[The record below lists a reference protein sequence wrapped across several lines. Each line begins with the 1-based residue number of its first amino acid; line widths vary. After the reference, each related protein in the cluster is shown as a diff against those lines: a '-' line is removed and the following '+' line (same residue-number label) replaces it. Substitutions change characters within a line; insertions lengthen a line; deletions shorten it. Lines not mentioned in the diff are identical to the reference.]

1 MSAPAVIVEDTRAQM
16 LYPFFALAMLA
27 PNRQRSFRSVV
38 VMHAVLVSS
47 LALAVMQS
55 PAALAVAAQVLL
67 IAGIVE
73 GATLVGWRLTQ
84 LPKSQALEFLL
95 VSPVQPKAVYHCEA
109 AVGLARLALITLAGL
124 PILVLLV
131 LAGRLVPEDVPVLV
145 IMPLTWGA
153 IARLGLTA
161 WAYES
166 RAVRR
171 WGEFVTLGGI
181 VLYLIV
187 GVLAGENLRLW
198 VTWLPDSLRWWVL
211 ELFAWGHI
219 YNPFAVM
226 HYWFDPQRAAAEALN
241 RMIGVESVTLG
252 VLGLVA
258 LRGAARLR
266 GHFHDRHYR
275 PLTEV
280 TPDTSG
286 GVGDKPLAWWAVR
299 RVMEYSGRVNLWLAG
314 GFGLLYAAY
323 TVAGDHWPPW
333 LGRLVFQLVE
343 NAGGIPALA
352 AGLAVL
358 AAVPACFQ
366 YGLWDS
372 SAQDRCRRL
381 ELLLL
386 TELNGTDYWDAAAAA
401 AWRRGRGYFAVAVI
415 LWLAAGIAGRAGVLQ
430 VLAAMSAAVIV
441 WGFSFVLG
449 FRAFARGRQAN
460 GLGSLLTLGLPL
472 LTVALTKMGCLAIA
486 ALTPPGSI
494 CYALLEKPAATWA
507 TGPFVYGT
515 FALVVGRIA
524 RHRCDRDLRAWYDKN
539 SGRQMAD

>member
-1 MSAPAVIVEDTRAQM
+1 
-16 LYPFFALAMLA
+16 
-27 PNRQRSFRSVV
+27 
-38 VMHAVLVSS
+38 
-47 LALAVMQS
+47 
-55 PAALAVAAQVLL
+55 
-67 IAGIVE
+67 
-73 GATLVGWRLTQ
+73 
-84 LPKSQALEFLL
+84 
-95 VSPVQPKAVYHCEA
+95 VQPKNVFHGEA

-124 PILVLLV
+124 PVLVVLA
-131 LAGRLVPEDVPVLV
+131 LAGRIAADDIPALI

-153 IARLGLTA
+153 ITGLGLTT

-166 RAVRR
+166 RGVRR
-171 WGEFVTLGGI
+171 WGEMVSLAGVVF
-181 VLYLIV
+181 YLLV

-198 VTWLPDSLRWWVL
+198 LMWLPESARWWVL
-211 ELFAWGHI
+211 ELFAWGHT
-219 YNPFAVM
+219 YNPFAVV
-226 HYWFDPQRAAAEALN
+226 HYWFDVDRSADIALK
-241 RMIGVESVTLG
+241 RMLGVELLG
-252 VLGLVA
+252 LGMLGLVV

-280 TPDTSG
+280 TPDTLG
-286 GVGDKPLAWWAVR
+286 GVGDRPLSWWAVR
-299 RVMEYSGRVNLWLAG
+299 RVMEYSGRVNMWLAG

-323 TVAGDHWPPW
+323 TVAGDRWPPW

-386 TELNGTDYWDAAAAA
+386 TGLTGRDYWDAASAA
-401 AWRRGRGYFAVAVI
+401 AWRRGRGYFIVAVI
-415 LWLAAGIAGRAGVLQ
+415 LWMAAALAGRATIAQ
-430 VLAAMSAAVIV
+430 VAGALAAAIIL

-472 LTVALTKMGCLAIA
+472 LTIALAKSGWPLIA
-486 ALTPPGSI
+486 SLTPPGSV
-494 CYALLEKPAATWA
+494 CYALLAEPNWAWAA
-507 TGPFVYGT
+507 GPIVYGT
-515 FALVVGRIA
+515 AALVFGHMA
-524 RHRCDRDLRAWYDKN
+524 RRRCDRNLRAWYDKN
-539 SGRQMAD
+539 AGRQMAD

>member
-1 MSAPAVIVEDTRAQM
+1 MIT
-16 LYPFFALAMLA
+16 PFFALGMIA
-27 PNRQRSFRSVV
+27 PNRQRSFRTAV
-38 VMHAVLVSS
+38 VMHVGLIS
-47 LALAVMQS
+47 ALATMLLHS
-55 PAALAVAAQVLL
+55 PAMLPIAGQVVL
-67 IAGIVE
+67 ITGIVE
-73 GATLVGWRLTQ
+73 GAVLVGWRLTQ
-84 LPKSQALEFLL
+84 MPKSQALEFLL
-95 VSPVQPKAVYHCEA
+95 VSPVQPKNVFHGEA

-124 PILVLLV
+124 PVLVVLA
-131 LAGRLVPEDVPVLV
+131 LAGRIAADDIPALI

-153 IARLGLTA
+153 ITGLGLTT

-166 RAVRR
+166 RGVRR
-171 WGEFVTLGGI
+171 WGEMVSLAGVVF
-181 VLYLIV
+181 YLLV

-198 VTWLPDSLRWWVL
+198 LMWLPESARWWVL
-211 ELFAWGHI
+211 ELFAWGHT
-219 YNPFAVM
+219 YNPFAVV
-226 HYWFDPQRAAAEALN
+226 HYWFDVDRSADIALK
-241 RMIGVESVTLG
+241 RMLGVELLG
-252 VLGLVA
+252 LGMLGLVV

-280 TPDTSG
+280 TPDTLG
-286 GVGDKPLAWWAVR
+286 GVGDRPLSWWAVR
-299 RVMEYSGRVNLWLAG
+299 RVMEYSGRVNMWLAG

-323 TVAGDHWPPW
+323 TVAGDRWPPW

-386 TELNGTDYWDAAAAA
+386 TGLTGRDYWDAASAA
-401 AWRRGRGYFAVAVI
+401 AWRRGRGYFIVAVI
-415 LWLAAGIAGRAGVLQ
+415 LWMAAALAGRATIAQ
-430 VLAAMSAAVIV
+430 VAGALAAAIIL

-472 LTVALTKMGCLAIA
+472 LTIALAKSGWPLIA
-486 ALTPPGSI
+486 SLTPPGSV
-494 CYALLEKPAATWA
+494 CYALLAEPNWAWAA
-507 TGPFVYGT
+507 GPIVYGT
-515 FALVVGRIA
+515 AALVFGHMA
-524 RHRCDRDLRAWYDKN
+524 RRRCDRNLRAWYDKN
-539 SGRQMAD
+539 AGRQMAD

>member
-1 MSAPAVIVEDTRAQM
+1 MI
-16 LYPFFALAMLA
+16 A
-27 PNRQRSFRSVV
+27 PNRQRSFRSAVI
-38 VMHAVLVSS
+38 MHVGSVSF
-47 LALAVMQS
+47 LAVMLLLS
-55 PAALAVAAQVLL
+55 PATLPIAGQMLL
-67 IAGIVE
+67 ILGIVE
-73 GATLVGWRLTQ
+73 GAILIGWRLTQ

-95 VSPVQPKAVYHCEA
+95 VSPVQPKNVFHGEA
-109 AVGLARLALITLAGL
+109 AVGLARLALITLSGL
-124 PILVLLV
+124 PILILV
-131 LAGRLVPEDVPVLV
+131 MTAGRLMPEDVPVLIV
-145 IMPLTWGA
+145 MPLTWGA
-153 IARLGLTA
+153 IAGLGLTA

-166 RAVRR
+166 RLVRR
-171 WGEFVTLGGI
+171 WGEMICLDGV
-181 VLYLIV
+181 VVYLIV

-198 VTWLPDSLRWWVL
+198 VTWLPDSVRWWVL

-219 YNPFAVM
+219 YNPFAVL
-226 HYWFDPQRAAAEALN
+226 HYWFGPERIADIALS
-241 RMIGVESVTLG
+241 RMIGLESVTLG

-280 TPDTSG
+280 TPDSSG
-286 GVGDKPLAWWAVR
+286 GIGDKPLAWWAVR

-314 GFGLLYAAY
+314 GFGVLYAAY
-323 TVAGDHWPPW
+323 TVAGDRWPPW

-386 TELNGTDYWDAAAAA
+386 TELSGRDYWDAASAA

-415 LWLAAGIAGRAGVLQ
+415 LWLAAAIAGRAAVVQ
-430 VLAAMSAAVIV
+430 TAAALAAAVIV

-472 LTVALTKMGCLAIA
+472 LTVALAKAGWPAIA
-486 ALTPPGSI
+486 ALTPPGSV
-494 CYALLEKPAATWA
+494 CYALLAEPSWTWSA
-507 TGPFVYGT
+507 GPMTYGVA
-515 FALVVGRIA
+515 ALVIGRIA
-524 RHRCDRDLRAWYDKN
+524 RSRCDRDLRAWYDKN
-539 SGRQMAD
+539 SGRQVAE

>member
-1 MSAPAVIVEDTRAQM
+1 MIT
-16 LYPFFALAMLA
+16 PFFTLAMVA
-27 PNRQRSFRSVV
+27 PNRQRSFRSAVV
-38 VMHAVLVSS
+38 THVGMVS
-47 LALAVMQS
+47 ALAATVLLS
-55 PAALAVAAQVLL
+55 PAALPIVGQMLL

-73 GATLVGWRLTQ
+73 GAIIIGWRLTQ

-95 VSPVQPKAVYHCEA
+95 VSPVQPKNVFHGEA
-109 AVGLARLALITLAGL
+109 AVGLARLTLITLAGL
-124 PILVLLV
+124 PVMVVLMLWGRIAADDIPVLL
-131 LAGRLVPEDVPVLV
+131 L
-145 IMPLTWGA
+145 MPLTWGA
-153 IARLGLTA
+153 ITGLGLTT

-171 WGEFVTLGGI
+171 WGEMVSLAG
-181 VLYLIV
+181 VVVYLLV

-198 VTWLPDSLRWWVL
+198 LMWLPESARRWCL
-211 ELFAWGHI
+211 DFFAWGHT

-226 HYWFDPQRAAAEALN
+226 QYWFDSGRIADAALQRMFAMEV
-241 RMIGVESVTLG
+241 MGVG
-252 VLGLVA
+252 ILGLVA

-280 TPDTSG
+280 TPDALG
-286 GVGDKPLAWWAVR
+286 GVGDKPLTWWAVK
-299 RVMEYSGRVNLWLAG
+299 RVMEYSGRVNMWLAG
-314 GFGLLYAAY
+314 GFGILYAAY

-333 LGRLVFQLVE
+333 LGRMVFQLVE
-343 NAGGIPALA
+343 MAGGIPAVA

-386 TELNGTDYWDAAAAA
+386 TGLTGRDYWDAASAA
-401 AWRRGRGYFAVAVI
+401 AWRRGRGYFVVALI
-415 LWLAAGIAGRAGVLQ
+415 LWVAAAIAGKATVAQVTGALAAAIIL
-430 VLAAMSAAVIV
+430 

-460 GLGSLLTLGLPL
+460 GLGSFLTLGLPL
-472 LTVALTKMGCLAIA
+472 LTVALAKSGWPLLAS
-486 ALTPPGSI
+486 LTPPGGV
-494 CYALLEKPAATWA
+494 CYAMLGAPNWTWTA
-507 TGPFVYGT
+507 GPLVYGT
-515 FALVVGRIA
+515 AALLLGRLA
-524 RHRCDRDLRAWYDKN
+524 QQHCDRNLRAWYDKN
-539 SGRQMAD
+539 AGRQMAD